1 MLHYVLLFGGIVLG
15 VAGIGGL
22 LLTLRR
28 KKVFN
33 VLANAEIVD
42 IHEDVDMTNDGTKV
56 TNYVPVVSFTANEE
70 EIRDMLNIRSQRK
83 KKYKVGNKI
92 DIYYNPKNPKSY
104 IAAKTRNAIVV
115 PIILTAIGVAGI
127 VASFFK

>member
-1 MLHYVLLFGGIVLG
+1 MLHYVLLFGGIV
-15 VAGIGGL
+15 VAAAGLVGL

-28 KKVFN
+28 KRVFN

-42 IHEDVDMTNDGTKV
+42 IHEDVDMTNDGKKV

-104 IAAKTRNAIVV
+104 IAAKTRNALAAPIVLLV
-115 PIILTAIGVAGI
+115 IGAAGI

>member
-1 MLHYVLLFGGIVLG
+1 MLHYVLLFGGIVLC
-15 VAGIGGL
+15 VAGVGGF

-42 IHEDVDMTNDGTKV
+42 IHEDVDMTNDGKKV

-104 IAAKTRNAIVV
+104 IAAKTRNAIAV
-115 PIILTAIGVAGI
+115 PIVLAVIGVAGI

>member
-1 MLHYVLLFGGIVLG
+1 MLHYVLLFGGIV
-15 VAGIGGL
+15 VAAAGLIGF

-28 KKVFN
+28 KRVFN

-42 IHEDVDMTNDGTKV
+42 IHEDVDMTNDGKKV

-70 EIRDMLNIRSQRK
+70 EIRDMLNIRSQRR

-104 IAAKTRNAIVV
+104 IAAKTRNAMVA
-115 PIILTAIGVAGI
+115 PITLLVIGAAGI